1 MKENR
6 ELATTPRA
14 KAKLAIAAVLRIVRI
29 GEKLTMLGLAL
40 EVEPCS
46 IEHMTAKFCFQIR
59 VLNTHPHGAGVEL
72 DCQGVMD
79 TPLLRTN
86 IDQALQSA
94 RQIGHALDA
103 EIQIF
108 DASGT
113 LEQVLPLQ
121 ASTIRAASTPSTP
134 STPSN
139 ALLEGS
145 RA

>member
-1 MKENR
+1 
-6 ELATTPRA
+6 
-14 KAKLAIAAVLRIVRI
+14 
-29 GEKLTMLGLAL
+29 MLELAL
-40 EVEPCS
+40 EVEACS

-59 VLNTHPHGAGVEL
+59 VLNTPHHDAGVEL

-79 TPLLRTN
+79 APLVQTN
-86 IDQALQSA
+86 IAQAMQSA

-113 LEQVLPLQ
+113 LAQVLPLQ
-121 ASTIRAASTPSTP
+121 ASTARATSKRST
-134 STPSN
+134 